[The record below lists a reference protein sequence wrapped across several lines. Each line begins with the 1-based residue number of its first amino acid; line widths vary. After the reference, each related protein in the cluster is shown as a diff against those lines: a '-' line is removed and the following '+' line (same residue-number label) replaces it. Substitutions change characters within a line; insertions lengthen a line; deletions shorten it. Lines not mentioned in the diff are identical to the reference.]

1 MKIKKLF
8 LLLMTIAVLVSVAAC
23 DADDGRVTDDEEI
36 KAQLPGKDGKVTV
49 LLDAG
54 HGFGDVGCTSEYL
67 NGLYEKDITVSY
79 VDRLRE
85 KLEERGIEVLLTHD
99 GATYMHETELVSKAD
114 EYGVEYNEDNIKD
127 NGVFDAYE
135 RAIYVNVLLQ
145 EREVD
150 YFISLHVNANADS
163 DECEGFEIDYCKDN
177 GYSKS
182 SRYVFRSICNS
193 IEEAFPDTPRKEFE
207 DSWEDAFIVTKYTS
221 LPSALFEIGF
231 ATTPS
236 DAEKILDLEWQSKL
250 TDALAEGIAVS
261 FGK

>member
-8 LLLMTIAVLVSVAAC
+8 CLLLIFAVLMSVASC
-23 DADDGRVTDDEEI
+23 NVEDGKVTDDEEI
-36 KAQLPGKDGKVTV
+36 KASLPGKDGKVTV
-49 LLDAG
+49 LIDAG

-67 NGLYEKDITVSY
+67 NGLYEKDITISY
-79 VDRLRE
+79 VYQLQK

-99 GATYMHETELVSKAD
+99 GGTYMHETELLAKAD
-114 EYGVEYNEDNIKD
+114 EYGVEYKAENVKD

-150 YFISLHVNANADS
+150 YFISLHVNASANSSTA
-163 DECEGFEIDYCKDN
+163 EGFEIDYCTDN
-177 GYSKS
+177 DYSKK
-182 SRYVFRSICNS
+182 SRFVFRSICDAL
-193 IEEAFPDTPRKEFE
+193 EEAFPDTPRKEFE
-207 DSWEDAFIVTKYTS
+207 DSWDDAFIVTKYTQ
-221 LPSALFEIGF
+221 LPSALFEMGF

-250 TDALAEGIAVS
+250 MDALAQGIAAS